1 MIASCVCVCNY
12 ACGGSSLV
20 TTDHAALV
28 GATQPCLMRLL
39 LLVITGDSVTR
50 RGWPPVPCQW
60 TINDGLLIFKKKS
73 CTPKK
78 PRAYFSES
86 MATEQ
91 WQGRRWS

>member
-39 LLVITGDSVTR
+39 LLVITGDSVILS
-50 RGWPPVPCQW
+50 PVNEQ
-60 TINDGLLIFKKKS
+60 
-73 CTPKK
+73 
-78 PRAYFSES
+78 S
-86 MATEQ
+86 MVA
-91 WQGRRWS
+91 S